1 MTENLLLRMEQRD
14 DAPAI
19 EALLAE
25 AFPEGPEAFL
35 VERLRREARP
45 YLGWIAERGG
55 QVVGHILFTPVRCA
69 SDPEARLL
77 GLGPMAVA
85 PALQRRG
92 IGTRLAHAGLAA
104 AGDTGAR
111 AVVVLGHPDYYPRFG
126 FRPASEAGLHCAWEV
141 PDEAF
146 MIRPL
151 NGDTLDGL
159 SGLIH
164 YHAAFSE
171 ASEPGETRH

>member
-14 DAPAI
+14 DASAI
-19 EALLAE
+19 SALLTE
-25 AFPEGPEAFL
+25 AFPDGPEARL

-55 QVVGHILFTPVRCA
+55 QVVGHILFTPVRCE
-69 SDPEARLL
+69 SDPEARLF

-85 PALQRRG
+85 PAFQGRG
-92 IGTRLAHAGLAA
+92 IGTRLGHAGLAA

-126 FRPASEAGLHCAWEV
+126 FRPASTAGLRCAWDV

-151 NGDTLDGL
+151 NGDGLEGL
-159 SGLIH
+159 SGMIE
-164 YHAAFSE
+164 YHPAFSE
-171 ASEPGETRH
+171 VSEAEETRH